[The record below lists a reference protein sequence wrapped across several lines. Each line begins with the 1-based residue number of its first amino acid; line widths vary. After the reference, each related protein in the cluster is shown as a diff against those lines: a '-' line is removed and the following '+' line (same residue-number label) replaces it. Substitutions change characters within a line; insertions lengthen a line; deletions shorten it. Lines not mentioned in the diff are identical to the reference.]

1 VDSRRNESVLLRWY
15 RALTP
20 FYPSAFGDEY
30 ETELVEAVRDREQ
43 ERTGIKA
50 ALWLWA
56 ELVADLATTAPKE
69 HWNMLKQ
76 DLHVAFRI
84 MRKTPWITI
93 TAIIVLALV
102 S

>member
-1 VDSRRNESVLLRWY
+1 
-15 RALTP
+15 
-20 FYPSAFGDEY
+20 
-30 ETELVEAVRDREQ
+30 VREREQ
-43 ERTGIKA
+43 DRTGIKA

-56 ELVADLATTAPKE
+56 ELAADLATTAPKE

-76 DLHVAFRI
+76 DLQVAFRI
-84 MRKTPWITI
+84 MRKTPWVTI